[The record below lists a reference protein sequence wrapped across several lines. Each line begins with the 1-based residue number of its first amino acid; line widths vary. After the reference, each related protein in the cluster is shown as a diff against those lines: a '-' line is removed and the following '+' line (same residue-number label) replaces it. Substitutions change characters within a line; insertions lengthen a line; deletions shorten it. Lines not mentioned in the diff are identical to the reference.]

1 MEGEGVDGVP
11 GERPAWGSPPEPVE
25 PSSTVPPWGS
35 PEGQPVPP
43 WGTPPTADAPPR
55 RTFRSVLRSTTTW
68 WLLGAAAVI
77 GGSIA
82 MDARGMSSPGDSRP
96 AGASDTST
104 VTLDELKVG
113 ECLRVSDADN
123 LPDDIP
129 LVPCAQAHQLEVFGV
144 FDLPEGAWPGDDSV
158 EAAADQRCTP
168 LFTSYV
174 GASADDPKY
183 TWSYYLPS
191 KEDWS
196 DDVRRVVCTDETFP
210 GSSTS
215 IKRADVSGQP

>member
-1 MEGEGVDGVP
+1 MEGEGLEGMP
-11 GERPAWGSPPEPVE
+11 AEHPAWGTPPEPGEE
-25 PSSTVPPWGS
+25 PSAVPPWGS
-35 PEGQPVPP
+35 PDGQPVPP
-43 WGTPPTADAPPR
+43 WGTSPAADPPPR
-55 RTFRSVLRSTTTW
+55 RALRSVLASRTTW
-68 WLLGAAAVI
+68 WLVGAAAVI

-82 MDARGMSSPGDSRP
+82 MDARGMNSPGDSRS
-96 AGASDTST
+96 AGASETST

-123 LPDDIP
+123 LPNQIP
-129 LVPCAQAHQLEVFGV
+129 LVPCTQAHQLEVFGV

-158 EAAADQRCTP
+158 EAAADQRCSP

-174 GASADDPKY
+174 GVSADDPKY

-196 DDVRRVVCTDETFP
+196 DDFRRVVCTDETFP

-215 IKRADVSGQP
+215 IKRAGASG